1 VNKVEI
7 KGRIEKLREVINHHR
22 YLYHVLDKEEIS
34 QAALDSLKKELADL
48 ERDYPEFIT
57 PDSPTQRVAGEPLP
71 GFAKVRHEIAQW
83 SYDDAFSE
91 EDIQDFDKRVRKML
105 GGGQPTY
112 TVELKIDG
120 FKIVLTYV
128 DSVLVTAATRGDG
141 SVGEDVTANVKT
153 IESIPL
159 RLQKPGLNIVVEGEI
174 WLSKK
179 EFELLNKARAKNNE
193 PLYANPRNVAAG
205 TIRQL
210 DPRIVAER
218 KLASFIYD
226 LAKSNKDIPKTQFE
240 ELSLLSNFG
249 FTVEKHFKHCQTIE
263 EVINFWQ
270 TWQKK
275 KDSLPCL
282 IDGVVVKVNERG
294 YQDKLGYT
302 GKSPR
307 FGIAL
312 KFAAE
317 QATTVVEDIVF
328 QVGRTG
334 VVTPVAQ
341 LRPVLLAG
349 STVSRATL
357 HNEDEI
363 KRLDVRVG
371 DTVILQKAGDI
382 IPDILEVLTEFRT
395 GKEKVFKFPTYLDAC
410 GGPLERIPGQAAY
423 RCVNKKSIAQVR
435 RKFSYFVG
443 KSAFDID
450 GCGPKVVE
458 ALLDNGLISDLAD
471 IFTLKRGDLLNL
483 PRFAEKSVDNLL
495 LAIDRAKEITLDRF
509 VVSLSIDHVGE
520 ETAIDL
526 AKHFRQFSN
535 IQQATEAELAAI
547 SGVGEVVAKSIVTW
561 FKNPDHQQLIK
572 KLLKQVVIVAE
583 KNIGG
588 TLSQTLAGQT
598 FVFTGS
604 LQTLSRDEA
613 KKLTR
618 QAGGEIS
625 SSVSAK
631 TNFIVAGIEPGSKYD
646 EGIRLGVKILS
657 ETEFLKLV
665 K

>member
-1 VNKVEI
+1 MNKAEI
-7 KGRIEKLREVINHHR
+7 KERIGKLREVINHHR

-48 ERDYPEFIT
+48 ERANPEFIT

-71 GFAKVRHEIAQW
+71 GFTKVRHEITQW
-83 SYDDAFSE
+83 SYDDAFSA
-91 EDIQDFDKRVRKML
+91 EDIRDFDKRVRKML
-105 GGGQPTY
+105 AGEEPTY

-120 FKIVLTYV
+120 FKIVLTYH

-159 RLQKPGLNIVVEGEI
+159 RLQKPGLDIVVEGEI

-179 EFELLNKARAKNNE
+179 EFELLNKARVKNDE

-218 KLASFIYD
+218 KLSSFIYD
-226 LAKSNKDIPKTQFE
+226 LAKSNQTIPNTQFE
-240 ELSLLSNFG
+240 ELSLLSDFG
-249 FTVEKHFKHCQTIE
+249 FTVEKHFEHCQTIE
-263 EVINFWQ
+263 EVIKFWQ

-282 IDGVVVKVNERG
+282 IDGVVVKVNERK
-294 YQDKLGYT
+294 YQEKLGYT

-363 KRLDVRVG
+363 RRLDVRVG

-382 IPDILEVLTEFRT
+382 IPDILEVLTDFRT
-395 GKEKVFKFPTYLDAC
+395 GKEKVFKFPTYLEAC
-410 GGPLERIPGQAAY
+410 GGPVERIPGQAAH

-435 RKFSYFVG
+435 RKFAYFVG

-450 GCGPKVVE
+450 GCGPKVIE

-471 IFTLKRGDLLNL
+471 IFTLKRGDLLSL

-495 LAIDRAKEITLDRF
+495 VAIERAKQVTLDRF
-509 VVSLSIDHVGE
+509 IVSLSIDHVGE

-526 AKHFRQFSN
+526 AKHFKQFNN
-535 IQQATEAELAAI
+535 IQQATEIELVNI
-547 SGVGEVVAKSIVTW
+547 SGVGEVVAKSIVDW
-561 FKNPDHQQLIK
+561 FKNPEHQLLIK

-583 KNIGG
+583 KNISNTKNQALVGK
-588 TLSQTLAGQT
+588 T
-598 FVFTGS
+598 FVFTGT

-613 KKLTR
+613 KKLAR

-631 TNFIVAGIEPGSKYD
+631 TNFIVAGSEPGSKYD
-646 EGIRLGVKILS
+646 DGVRLGVKILS
-657 ETEFLKLV
+657 EAEFLKLV